1 MGRRDNQLARAGS
14 TAISKTAEQ
23 LCDSSILT
31 CVTMTAQM
39 LKTELTTQEQA
50 MWVQLL
56 RPYPLPL
63 IQKSFHQFLK
73 TGIFF
78 PKPAEIIGLIESYQ
92 KIERERVA
100 TEERKAERARVEAA
114 RATGE
119 VWGWGDVLRS
129 FRDVMTDAARK
140 ALHSGKKMPSVPV
153 AAQDG
158 DTVIV
163 ITPEKRRR
171 AHEQAMEAQKRFGG
185 AK

>member
-1 MGRRDNQLARAGS
+1 MGQRNDRLAQAGS
-14 TAISKTAEQ
+14 RAISKTQ
-23 LCDSSILT
+23 QKLCDDAILG
-31 CVTMTAQM
+31 CLTMTAQI
-39 LKTELTTQEQA
+39 LKADLTSMEMETW
-50 MWVQLL
+50 MDLL
-56 RPYPLPL
+56 RPYPSPM

-114 RATGE
+114 RGTGE

-129 FRDVMTDAARK
+129 FRDVLTDAARK
-140 ALHSGKKMPSVPV
+140 ALHGGKKMPSAPV

-158 DTVIV
+158 ETVII